1 MKCPKC
7 GGEIP
12 FYDLKPNCKH
22 CGVNIMFYTQDAALS
37 RDAKRTELEGAAARM
52 IIARVKAAFIGSKLA
67 IARMVLVLA
76 AVGVLALPFS
86 GVRYTVPFFDHTYSA
101 GLIGIITAYTGGF
114 LMKLPAF
121 LGSALL
127 ARHTL
132 IAVIDTVFV
141 ALLALLAVVI
151 LVIYLIGFINLT
163 KSTKALRIV
172 ALVGACVALAGQVVS
187 LILKLTAP
195 ESSAASVT
203 FGFGGVA
210 ACAVWL
216 ALFFVNRAMLK
227 KGVEPVYKPNDIKRR
242 DMLKKVRAGEVNLD
256 DLPLPVF
263 ESEEEHAERLK
274 ALEEA
279 LRAEEEGKEL

>member
-22 CGVNIMFYTQDAALS
+22 CGVNIMFYTQDASLA

-52 IIARVKAAFIGSKLA
+52 IIARVKAAFIGSKQA
-67 IARMVLVLA
+67 IARMVLVLC
-76 AVGVLALPFS
+76 AVAVLALPFS
-86 GVRYTVPFFDHTYSA
+86 GVHYTVPFFDHTYSA
-101 GLIGIITAYTGGF
+101 GLVGIITAYTGGF
-114 LMKLPAF
+114 IMKLPSF
-121 LGSALL
+121 LHSELL
-127 ARHTL
+127 SRATL

-141 ALLALLAVVI
+141 AVLAVLAVII
-151 LVIYLIGFINLT
+151 LVVYLLSFLNLT
-163 KSTKALRIV
+163 KGTKAIRAI

-187 LILKLTAP
+187 LALKLTAP
-195 ESSAASVT
+195 ESSAAAVT

-216 ALFFVNRAMLK
+216 ALFFVNRVMLK
-227 KGVEPVYKPNDIKRR
+227 KGIEPAYKPNDIKRR
-242 DMLKKVRAGEVNLD
+242 EMLKKVRAGEVNLD

-279 LRAEEEGKEL
+279 LKAEEEGKEL